1 MTMPTSPGQKC
12 PQIIVG
18 NADRAPKTVCDQFT
32 ACDPAADGA
41 GRDVQRVRDLL
52 HRVEFSQRALMQA
65 AARFLLKGGRVS
77 KRLRCTPVE
86 RRCCSRQPITVLPVS
101 ACAPIPGHLLT
112 CRAIFSAATLLSSP
126 SFIRTSS
133 MAAASA
139 LRRSFFF
146 FVRHRLFREEP
157 RPASPL
163 KVFEGLCNLH
173 ERSSVLCR
181 PTSPFD
187 EPRHRG
193 TRQY

>member
-1 MTMPTSPGQKC
+1 LRSSPS
-12 PQIIVG
+12 
-18 NADRAPKTVCDQFT
+18 TV
-32 ACDPAADGA
+32 
-41 GRDVQRVRDLL
+41 LL
-52 HRVEFSQRALMQA
+52 GCGSANVASAT
-65 AARFLLKGGRVS
+65 VS
-77 KRLRCTPVE
+77 KRLRCAPVE

-173 ERSSVLCR
+173 ERGSVLCR

-187 EPRHRG
+187 EPRDRG
-193 TRQY
+193 TRQYRSLKSPVLRRLEDVGCRSKIVCKLSLDFVWNPRLIIGCRSHGASQAETFG